1 MDLKKVF
8 VVSEAWN
15 STYPGAAVGVLVM
28 RDVKNP
34 RQHKDLDMR
43 KDELERDLR
52 SRFAGYERSD
62 LKALPILEAY
72 NVYYK
77 QFNKTYHVQHQLES
91 IVFKDKSIPKVAT
104 LVEAMF
110 MAELKNLLLTA
121 GHDFDVVQPP
131 VRIDV
136 ADGSESYIKLNG
148 EEQVIK
154 ARDMMISDTKGVLSS
169 ILYGPDQHTRLTPE
183 TKSALFTVY
192 APPGIGE
199 QVIYDH
205 LEDIRENITL
215 VAQEAT
221 LEVLQV
227 FVAG

>member
-1 MDLKKVF
+1 MDLKSVF
-8 VVSEAWN
+8 AVTEAWN

-34 RQHKDLDMR
+34 RQHKDLDTR

-72 NVYYK
+72 KAYYK
-77 QFNKTYHVQHQLES
+77 QFKKTYHVQHQLES
-91 IVFKDKSIPKVAT
+91 IVFKDKSIPKVAA

-148 EEQVIK
+148 EEQVLK
-154 ARDMMISDTKGVLSS
+154 ARDMMISDTEGILSS
-169 ILYGPDQHTRLTPE
+169 ILYGPDQRTQLTPE

-192 APPGIGE
+192 APPGIDE
-199 QVIYDH
+199 QVVYDH
-205 LEDIRENITL
+205 LVDIRENVTL

-221 LEVLQV
+221 VEVMHV
-227 FVAG
+227 FSAG